1 MYGFQLRWFV
11 NEKIRI
17 FLADDHAVLRTGLK
31 MFINSQPD
39 MVCVGEAGDGKNT
52 VVQASRLH
60 PDLLLLDLSMPGIS
74 GLEALPE
81 IRRQIPET
89 RILVLTMHTE
99 EDYLRQALSQGAAG
113 YVLKQAVDQELLSAI
128 RAAMRGEVYIHP
140 AMTHAI
146 LDQMVSFSRQPE
158 GCPEGNLSDRERQVL
173 QWVARGYTN
182 QEVADKLSLSVKT
195 VETYRSRATSKLG
208 LKSRAALVRY
218 AQQQGWLKQ

>member
-1 MYGFQLRWFV
+1 MTQ
-11 NEKIRI
+11 KIQV

-39 MVCVGEAGDGKNT
+39 MNCVGEAGDGEAT
-52 VVQASRLH
+52 LALARSLH
-60 PDLLLLDLSMPGIS
+60 PDVLLLDLSMPGLG

-81 IRRQIPET
+81 IRRQIPST
-89 RILVLTMHTE
+89 RVLVLTMHTE
-99 EDYLRQALSQGAAG
+99 EDYLHKALSQGAAG

-140 AMTHAI
+140 AMTRAL
-146 LDQMVSFSRQPE
+146 LDQMILPTQPLDSRLE
-158 GCPEGNLSDRERQVL
+158 ASLSEREREVL
-173 QWVARGYTN
+173 LWVARGYTN
-182 QEVADKLSLSVKT
+182 QEISDRLALSVKT

-218 AQQQGWLKQ
+218 AQQRGWLNEP

>member
-1 MYGFQLRWFV
+1 MTQ
-11 NEKIRI
+11 KIRV

-39 MVCVGEAGDGKNT
+39 MDCVGEAGDG
-52 VVQASRLH
+52 ASTLALARDLR
-60 PDLLLLDLSMPGIS
+60 PDVLLLDLSMPGLG

-81 IRRQIPET
+81 IRRQIPST
-89 RILVLTMHTE
+89 RVLVLTMHTE
-99 EDYLRQALSQGAAG
+99 EDYLHQALSQGAVG

-140 AMTHAI
+140 AMTRAL
-146 LDQMVSFSRQPE
+146 LDQMILPTQPPDSRLE
-158 GCPEGNLSDRERQVL
+158 ASLSEREREVL
-173 QWVARGYTN
+173 LWVARGYTN
-182 QEVADKLSLSVKT
+182 QEISDRLALSVKT

-218 AQQQGWLKQ
+218 AQQRGWLNEP

>member
-1 MYGFQLRWFV
+1 MTQ
-11 NEKIRI
+11 KIQV

-39 MVCVGEAGDGKNT
+39 MNCVGEAGDG
-52 VVQASRLH
+52 ASTLALARDLR
-60 PDLLLLDLSMPGIS
+60 PDVLLLDLSMPGLG

-81 IRRQIPET
+81 IRRQIPST
-89 RILVLTMHTE
+89 RVLVLTMHTE
-99 EDYLRQALSQGAAG
+99 EDYLHQALSQGAAG

-140 AMTHAI
+140 AMTRAL
-146 LDQMVSFSRQPE
+146 LDQMISPVQQPDARLDAS
-158 GCPEGNLSDRERQVL
+158 LSEREREVL
-173 QWVARGYTN
+173 LWVARGYTN
-182 QEVADKLSLSVKT
+182 QEISDRLALSVKT

-218 AQQQGWLKQ
+218 VQQRGWLNEP

>member
-1 MYGFQLRWFV
+1 MTQ
-11 NEKIRI
+11 KIRV

-39 MVCVGEAGDGKNT
+39 MDCVGEAGDG
-52 VVQASRLH
+52 ASTLALARDLR
-60 PDLLLLDLSMPGIS
+60 PDVLLLDLSMPGLG

-81 IRRQIPET
+81 IRRQIPST
-89 RILVLTMHTE
+89 RVLVLTMHTE
-99 EDYLRQALSQGAAG
+99 EDYLHQALTQGAAG

-140 AMTHAI
+140 AMTRAL
-146 LDQMVSFSRQPE
+146 LDQMISPAQQPDARLE
-158 GCPEGNLSDRERQVL
+158 ASLSEREREVL
-173 QWVARGYTN
+173 LWVARGYTN
-182 QEVADKLSLSVKT
+182 QEISDRLALSVKT

-218 AQQQGWLKQ
+218 VQQRGWLNEP